1 MSIKPV
7 KPAETPA
14 EVRPDH
20 FPQPNTIPN
29 GWDLSG
35 LMSVYNPA
43 SFDSI
48 DMKRGNPVSYENDE
62 MKRGNPVSLESIK
75 MKRGNPAEMVEEPG
89 SVPLDFGV
97 SAELT
102 EKYSL

>member
-1 MSIKPV
+1 MSIKPT
-7 KPAETPA
+7 KPSETPA

-20 FPQPNTIPN
+20 FPQPNTIPG

-43 SFDSI
+43 SLCNF
-48 DMKRGNPVSYENDE
+48 E
-62 MKRGNPVSLESIK
+62 MKRGNTPELVDDSKSIPV
-75 MKRGNPAEMVEEPG
+75 
-89 SVPLDFGV
+89 DFGV
-97 SAELT
+97 AAELT

>member
-1 MSIKPV
+1 MSIKPS
-7 KPAETPA
+7 KPSETPA

-35 LMSVYNPA
+35 LMSVYNTPELVDE
-43 SFDSI
+43 SKSI
-48 DMKRGNPVSYENDE
+48 PV
-62 MKRGNPVSLESIK
+62 
-75 MKRGNPAEMVEEPG
+75 
-89 SVPLDFGV
+89 DFGV
-97 SAELT
+97 SNELT

>member
-1 MSIKPV
+1 MSIKPS
-7 KPAETPA
+7 KPSETPA

-35 LMSVYNPA
+35 LMSVYNPPELVDE
-43 SFDSI
+43 SKSI
-48 DMKRGNPVSYENDE
+48 PV
-62 MKRGNPVSLESIK
+62 
-75 MKRGNPAEMVEEPG
+75 
-89 SVPLDFGV
+89 DFGV
-97 SAELT
+97 SSELT